1 MSSETDLPSRFILYI
16 SSRHSA
22 ADPYSGFILIHVT
35 KKMDPASPSAKP
47 FWQITVPPKSATVF
61 TIRKKPSV
69 FSGSSYDIY
78 QFQPEGHTQLYTR
91 AVSDWSQAFAIKTP
105 VGEPLPVLEIHKHAK
120 LFSGIVKRNVEFSE
134 LPAPLVTPIPSTNTI
149 YHAPA
154 TPKPTAG
161 PKSKPTSAFA
171 TTTTHTHTITHSS
184 CAAHRLTIS
193 PFVAKR
199 LLELAQLKKEMCPIV
214 AEEFSAGNTAIM
226 PCGHMFAQIAI
237 EESFKKEPNKCPAC
251 RQQGTPAYV

>member
-1 MSSETDLPSRFILYI
+1 M
-16 SSRHSA
+16 
-22 ADPYSGFILIHVT
+22 
-35 KKMDPASPSAKP
+35 
-47 FWQITVPPKSATVF
+47 
-61 TIRKKPSV
+61 
-69 FSGSSYDIY
+69 
-78 QFQPEGHTQLYTR
+78 YTR
-91 AVSDWSQAFAIKTP
+91 VVTDWSHAFEIKTP
-105 VGEPLPVLEIHKHAK
+105 TGETLPVLEIHKHAK
-120 LFSGIVKRNVEFSE
+120 LFAGIVKRNVEFSE
-134 LPAPLVTPIPSTNTI
+134 LPAPLVTHTPTTNTI
-149 YHAPA
+149 HHAPA

-171 TTTTHTHTITHSS
+171 TTTHTITHSS
-184 CAAHRLTIS
+184 MHTSCAAHRQTIS

-251 RQQGTPAYV
+251 RQQGTPVYV

>member
-1 MSSETDLPSRFILYI
+1 MTTPKSNLPAQFILYI

-22 ADPYSGFILIHVT
+22 ADPYSGFILVHAT
-35 KKMDPASPSAKP
+35 KKMNPASPTAEP
-47 FWQITVPPKSATVF
+47 LWQITVPPKSTALYR
-61 TIRKKPSV
+61 IRTHTDTPLDTYEA
-69 FSGSSYDIY
+69 FH
-78 QFQPEGHTQLYTR
+78 FQPGGEGTESYCRSTTLWSSVYEIR
-91 AVSDWSQAFAIKTP
+91 APT
-105 VGEPLPVLEIHKHAK
+105 GGTLPVIEIHKHAK
-120 LFSGIVKRNVEFSE
+120 LFAGIVKRNVEFIEVPS
-134 LPAPLVTPIPSTNTI
+134 PLITPSPTTNTI
-149 YHAPA
+149 QHIPA
-154 TPKPTAG
+154 TPKPTVG

-171 TTTTHTHTITHSS
+171 ATTHTI
-184 CAAHRLTIS
+184 AHRPTIAL
-193 PFVAKR
+193 FVAKR